1 MRSRLACVSRQGFNL
16 SNQRIRSPDDQF
28 IPVLGGEYTTQLL
41 AKSLYL
47 RFYFQYQLAMSTT
60 DMRTESQQ
68 ILERIDER
76 FLAAVHALLKTYDVQ
91 REALKNEV
99 IGYSVT
105 TNEPIL
111 ASEAD
116 DTFEGIVD
124 DVKGGN
130 YVDVDDLI
138 AEKSAQW

>member
-1 MRSRLACVSRQGFNL
+1 MIL
-16 SNQRIRSPDDQF
+16 PP
-28 IPVLGGEYTTQLL
+28 IPI
-41 AKSLYL
+41 
-47 RFYFQYQLAMSTT
+47 AMSTI

-91 REALKNEV
+91 EETLEDEV
-99 IGYSVT
+99 IGYSVV

-116 DTFEGIVD
+116 DTFEAIVD
-124 DVKGGN
+124 DVKKGN
-130 YVDVDDLI
+130 YIDVDDLI
-138 AEKSAQW
+138 AERSAQW

>member
-1 MRSRLACVSRQGFNL
+1 
-16 SNQRIRSPDDQF
+16 
-28 IPVLGGEYTTQLL
+28 
-41 AKSLYL
+41 
-47 RFYFQYQLAMSTT
+47 MSTI

-76 FLAAVHALLKTYDVQ
+76 FLAAVHALLKTYEHQEKTLED
-91 REALKNEV
+91 EV

-105 TNEPIL
+105 TNKPIL

-116 DTFEGIVD
+116 DTFEAIVD
-124 DVKGGN
+124 DVKKGN

-138 AEKSAQW
+138 AEKSANGKAISSALICSSASQSATHL

>member
-1 MRSRLACVSRQGFNL
+1 
-16 SNQRIRSPDDQF
+16 
-28 IPVLGGEYTTQLL
+28 
-41 AKSLYL
+41 
-47 RFYFQYQLAMSTT
+47 MSSI

-76 FLAAVHALLKTYDVQ
+76 FLAAVHALLKTYEHQEDIL
-91 REALKNEV
+91 EDEV
-99 IGYSVT
+99 IGYSIT

-116 DTFEGIVD
+116 DTFEAIID
-124 DVKGGN
+124 DVKKGN

-138 AEKSAQW
+138 AERSKQW